1 MESAMEKRCAACG
14 QAFEPNPR
22 IRNQIYCPSPMC
34 QRERRRRWQQQKRR
48 DDVDYRDNDARSR
61 KSWAN
66 ENPEYW
72 KQYRGENPDYAE
84 RNRSL
89 QQARNHKLRTSVIA
103 NEDASR
109 PFNQLPAGRYRMV
122 RISTDGAASEDV
134 WIVEI
139 TVLAAITATED
150 V

>member
-1 MESAMEKRCAACG
+1 MEKRCAACG

-22 IRNQIYCPSPMC
+22 IRQQTYCPNPKC

-48 DDVDYRDNDARSR
+48 DDADYRDNDTRAS
-61 KSWAN
+61 KAWAA
-66 ENPEYW
+66 ENPAYW
-72 KQYRGENPDYAE
+72 KQYRDENPVYAE
-84 RNRSL
+84 RNRTL
-89 QQARNHKLRTSVIA
+89 QQQRNRKLRASVIA

-109 PFNQLPAGRYRMV
+109 PLCPPPCGRYRLV
-122 RISTDGAASEDV
+122 RLSTDGTPSEDA

-139 TVLAAITATED
+139 TVLTATPADED